1 MTANTWCAASE
12 VASHRRPVAGSVTA
26 LFALHGLVYD
36 PEPRRVPAEFAAM
49 AVLTKHPE
57 GSSSPVLSP
66 HLVGRS
72 RLADLRMTEPTVS
85 GEHAVLRWTGR
96 EWELHD
102 LGSRN
107 GTIVDGRRL
116 APGERVALAR
126 GAVIAFGQADNAWRL
141 ADDAPPTVMAMP
153 TEGGEPL
160 CAENQLLALPS
171 EDNPEVVIYRDGV
184 GDWVLEH
191 GGEAARF
198 ADRASVR
205 AGGRDFILRV
215 PDLIAATWDISA
227 PVPHL
232 GALTLCFSVSRDE
245 EYVAL
250 TARGDHHAIDLGARA
265 HHAVL
270 LALAR
275 SRLEDR
281 KAGASPTSAGQ
292 APLPDSA
299 EGWVYQDELADKL
312 AMDEA
317 HLNVAVFRCRRQ
329 LAEAGILGAAG
340 IVERRRPTREVRLGV
355 ARIEIVTV

>member
-1 MTANTWCAASE
+1 
-12 VASHRRPVAGSVTA
+12 
-26 LFALHGLVYD
+26 
-36 PEPRRVPAEFAAM
+36 M
-49 AVLTKHPE
+49 AVLTKHPD
-57 GSSSPVLSP
+57 GTSSPVLSP

-116 APGERVALAR
+116 APGEHVALAC

-141 ADDAPPTVMAMP
+141 SDDAPPTIIAVP
-153 TEGGEPL
+153 TEGGEPMS
-160 CAENQLLALPS
+160 ARNFLLALPS
-171 EDNPEVVIYRDGV
+171 DENPEAVAYRDAV

-191 GGEAARF
+191 GGEAARI
-198 ADRASVR
+198 ADRATVR
-205 AGGRDFILRV
+205 AGGRGFVLRV
-215 PDLIAATWDISA
+215 PDVIAATRDISSPA
-227 PVPHL
+227 PHL
-232 GALTLCFSVSRDE
+232 GGLILCFSVSRDE

-250 TARGDHHAIDLGARA
+250 TARDDHHAIDLGARA
-265 HHAVL
+265 HHLVL
-270 LALAR
+270 LTLAR
-275 SRLEDR
+275 ARLEDR
-281 KAGASPTSAGQ
+281 KAQASATTERAA
-292 APLPDSA
+292 APPETA

-312 AMDEA
+312 AMDET

-329 LAEAGILGAAG
+329 LAEAGVLGAAG
-340 IVERRRPTREVRLGV
+340 IIERRRPTREVRLGV

>member
-1 MTANTWCAASE
+1 
-12 VASHRRPVAGSVTA
+12 
-26 LFALHGLVYD
+26 
-36 PEPRRVPAEFAAM
+36 M

-57 GSSSPVLSP
+57 GPPSPLLSP

-72 RLADLRMTEPTVS
+72 RLADLRMNEPTVS

-107 GTIVDGRRL
+107 GTIIDGRRL

-126 GAVIAFGQADNAWRL
+126 GAVIAFGQADNAWCL
-141 ADDAPPTVMAMP
+141 SDDAPPTIIAIP
-153 TEGGEPL
+153 ADGSAPL
-160 CAENQLLALPS
+160 CARDQLLALPS
-171 EDNPEVVIYRDGV
+171 EDNPEAVVYRDAG

-191 GGEAARF
+191 GGEAARIT
-198 ADRASVR
+198 DRAGVR
-205 AGGRDFILRV
+205 AGGRDFVLRV

-232 GALTLCFSVSRDE
+232 NNLTLRFAVSRDE

-250 TARGDHHAIDLGARA
+250 TLRGEHHDIDLGARA

-270 LALAR
+270 LTLAR

-281 KAGASPTSAGQ
+281 KARAPSAPRRDAQ
-292 APLPDSA
+292 PPDSS

-317 HLNVAVFRCRRQ
+317 HLNVAVFRIRRQ

-340 IVERRRPTREVRLGV
+340 IIERRRPTREVRLGT

>member
-1 MTANTWCAASE
+1 
-12 VASHRRPVAGSVTA
+12 
-26 LFALHGLVYD
+26 
-36 PEPRRVPAEFAAM
+36 M
-49 AVLTKHPE
+49 AVLTKHPD
-57 GSSSPVLSP
+57 GTSSPVLSP

-116 APGERVALAR
+116 APGEHVALAC

-141 ADDAPPTVMAMP
+141 SDDAPPTIIAVP
-153 TEGGEPL
+153 TEGGEPMS
-160 CAENQLLALPS
+160 ARNFLLALPS
-171 EDNPEVVIYRDGV
+171 EENPEAVVYRDAV

-191 GGEAARF
+191 GGEAARV
-198 ADRASVR
+198 ADRATVR
-205 AGGRDFILRV
+205 AGGRDFVLRV
-215 PDLIAATWDISA
+215 PDVIAATRDVSSPA
-227 PVPHL
+227 PHL
-232 GALTLCFSVSRDE
+232 GGLILCFSVSRDE

-250 TARGDHHAIDLGARA
+250 TARDDHHAIDLGARA
-265 HHAVL
+265 HHLVL
-270 LALAR
+270 LTLAR

-281 KAGASPTSAGQ
+281 QARAASATDRR
-292 APLPDSA
+292 APLPDSS

-312 AMDEA
+312 AMDET

-329 LAEAGILGAAG
+329 LAEAGVLGAAG
-340 IVERRRPTREVRLGV
+340 IIERRRPTREVRLGV

>member
-1 MTANTWCAASE
+1 
-12 VASHRRPVAGSVTA
+12 
-26 LFALHGLVYD
+26 
-36 PEPRRVPAEFAAM
+36 M

-57 GSSSPVLSP
+57 GTHSPVLSP

-72 RLADLRMTEPTVS
+72 RLADLRMNEPTVS

-141 ADDAPPTVMAMP
+141 VDDAPPTIIAMP
-153 TEGGEPL
+153 SEGGEPL
-160 CAENQLLALPS
+160 CAQDQLLALPS
-171 EDNPEVVIYRDGV
+171 EDNPEAVVYRDGS

-191 GGEAARF
+191 GGEPARI
-198 ADRASVR
+198 ADRAIVR
-205 AGGRDFILRV
+205 AGGHDFVLRV
-215 PDLIAATWDISA
+215 PDLIAATWDVSA
-227 PVPHL
+227 PAPHL
-232 GALTLCFSVSRDE
+232 GALTLRFAVSRDE

-250 TARGDHHAIDLGARA
+250 TLRGDHHVIDLGARA

-270 LALAR
+270 LMLAR
-275 SRLEDR
+275 NRLEDR
-281 KAGASPTSAGQ
+281 KARPPAATGRGAP
-292 APLPDSA
+292 PPDSS
-299 EGWVYQDELADKL
+299 EGWIYQDELADKL
-312 AMDEA
+312 AMDET

-340 IVERRRPTREVRLGV
+340 RP
-355 ARIEIVTV
+355 ARSASGLPRSRS